1 LKRKYIV
8 PVGPEVLYS
17 QNPALDKAA
26 TINPF
31 SFVPIKRNPYYGGA
45 REKWI
50 AIQFDWSLFG
60 ALMPSDCCKYTL
72 FLVVMIR

>member
-8 PVGPEVLYS
+8 PGRTKGCYILK
-17 QNPALDKAA
+17 NPALDKAA

-31 SFVPIKRNPYYGGA
+31 SFVPIKRNPLYGGA

-50 AIQFDWSLFG
+50 AIRNLIG
-60 ALMPSDCCKYTL
+60 VYLAH
-72 FLVVMIR
+72 